1 MRKLRPREGQ
11 GRKKPKGSQPKG
23 EAASQPHICPTP
35 KSMFLICLGGSWALG
50 DQTLPLSRRTSN
62 GKRGSGEQVLW
73 LSSGEGKELGGD
85 LRRRADGGEDD
96 WNGCGL
102 VLCGRLVILLF

>member
-1 MRKLRPREGQ
+1 MAGWELGPWRSDPASLQEDQQRETG
-11 GRKKPKGSQPKG
+11 
-23 EAASQPHICPTP
+23 
-35 KSMFLICLGGSWALG
+35 
-50 DQTLPLSRRTSN
+50 
-62 GKRGSGEQVLW
+62 GSGEQVLW